1 MKRKYIN
8 YPMIMEATKDLNF
21 KKIFADTLEIG
32 TSLDLNFSLPARAI
46 LDHCETFLQSLRVN
60 YLDVLMARVSADC
73 GRDQDTFEELFSQL
87 TKNKTLA
94 AYIGR
99 ASEVSKQTHSNKAT
113 ILLGIYSGQ
122 VIVKPEL
129 LESHIS
135 AVMLEILPNLN
146 DTDIKHFCTLY
157 DFLIDNQDSDI
168 VSHQA
173 YYGLNEMKHESFL
186 KEQIQVDPNL
196 VSYFTSINKF
206 LVLGL
211 ISKGAG
217 MWGIVDNFTVTIN
230 AYSNALKDLI
240 LEYEELS
247 KYQTSP

>member
-1 MKRKYIN
+1 MKREHIN
-8 YPMIMEATKDLNF
+8 YFMILKSAKDLDF
-21 KKIFADTLEIG
+21 KKIFADTLDMS
-32 TSLDLNFSLPARAI
+32 TSLDLSFSLPARAI

-60 YLDVLMARVSADC
+60 YLDVLMAKVYVDC
-73 GRDQDTFEELFSQL
+73 ERNEENLKELFSQL
-87 TKNKTLA
+87 TKNESLL

-99 ASEVSKQTHSNKAT
+99 ASEISKQTNSNQAT

-122 VIVKPEL
+122 VVAKPEL
-129 LESHIS
+129 SESHIS
-135 AVMLEILPNLN
+135 VVMLEILSSLN

-157 DFLIDNQDSDI
+157 DYLIDHQESG
-168 VSHQA
+168 VSSHQA

-196 VSYFTSINKF
+196 VSYFTSVNK
-206 LVLGL
+206 LSNLGL

-217 MWGIVDNFTVTIN
+217 MWGGIDNFAVTIN
-230 AYSNALKDLI
+230 AYSHALKDLI